1 MQELKIKLS
10 YMIEETD
17 FETFLYISKNKYQI
31 FVYDKNNLKN
41 LYDEELNSGNEIE
54 LNILSKFLNDNIY
67 KIEKILKIFI
77 RNIILIIED
86 DKVLDIG
93 ISLKKKNYEKNID
106 QKYLENSLV
115 EVKDIFKENYQDL
128 IIMHMIIVEKENN
141 FLLNN
146 ANNKDDYLFLE
157 VNFISIPNNFTFNFD
172 KLLENYQIKIKRYMS
187 GSYIKSFFDEE
198 PMELF
203 VMANKL
209 NDGLNKNEIQLVS
222 KSKENKGFFEKFF
235 QLFS

>member
-1 MQELKIKLS
+1 
-10 YMIEETD
+10 MIEDIE

-41 LYDEELNSGNEIE
+41 LYDEELKNDNEIE
-54 LNILSKFLNDNIY
+54 LNILSKFLDDNIY
-67 KIEKILKIFI
+67 KIEKILKNFI
-77 RNIILIIED
+77 RSIILIIED

-128 IIMHMIIVEKENN
+128 LIMHMIIVEKKNN

-146 ANNKDDYLFLE
+146 FNNSNDYLFLE
-157 VNFISIPNNFTFNFD
+157 VNFISIPNNFTFYFD
-172 KLLENYQIKIKRYMS
+172 KLLENHQINIKRYMS
-187 GSYIKSFFDEE
+187 GGYIKSFFDKESKE
-198 PMELF
+198 LIELF

-209 NDGLNKNEIQLVS
+209 NDGLNKNEVQLVS

>member
-1 MQELKIKLS
+1 
-10 YMIEETD
+10 MIENSD
-17 FETFLYISKNKYQI
+17 FKTFLYISKNKYQI

-41 LYDEELNSGNEIE
+41 LYFEEIENDNEIE
-54 LNILSKFLNDNIY
+54 LNILSKFIDDNIY
-67 KIEKILKIFI
+67 KIERMIKDFI
-77 RNIILIIED
+77 RNIIVIIEN

-106 QKYLENSLV
+106 QKQLENSLV

-128 IIMHMIIVEKENN
+128 IIMHMIIVEKENS

-146 ANNKDDYLFLE
+146 ANNNDDYLFLE
-157 VNFISIPNNFTFNFD
+157 VNFITISNNFTFNFN
-172 KLLENYQIKIKRYMS
+172 KLLENHQIKIKRYMS
-187 GSYIKSFFDEE
+187 GDYIKSFIDKELRE
-198 PMELF
+198 PLDLF

-209 NDGLNKNEIQLVS
+209 NDGLNNNEVQLVS
-222 KSKENKGFFEKFF
+222 KGKENIGFFEKFF

>member
-1 MQELKIKLS
+1 
-10 YMIEETD
+10 MIENSD
-17 FETFLYISKNKYQI
+17 FETFLYISENKYQI

-41 LYDEELNSGNEIE
+41 LYHEEIENNDEIE
-54 LNILSKFLNDNIY
+54 LNILSKFIDENIY
-67 KIEKILKIFI
+67 KIEKMIKNFV

-106 QKYLENSLV
+106 QKQLENSLV
-115 EVKDIFKENYQDL
+115 EIKDIFNENYQDL
-128 IIMHMIIVEKENN
+128 IIMHMIIVEKENT

-146 ANNKDDYLFLE
+146 TNNNDDYLFLE
-157 VNFISIPNNFTFNFD
+157 VNFISVSNNFIFYFN
-172 KLLENYQIKIKRYMS
+172 KLLENHQIKIKRYMS
-187 GSYIKSFFDEE
+187 GGYIKSFFDKESRE
-198 PMELF
+198 SIELF

-209 NDGLNKNEIQLVS
+209 NDGLNKNEVQLVP
-222 KSKENKGFFEKFF
+222 KNKENKGFFEKFF

>member
-1 MQELKIKLS
+1 
-10 YMIEETD
+10 MIENSD

-31 FVYDKNNLKN
+31 FVYDKNNLKS
-41 LYDEELNSGNEIE
+41 LYHEEIENDDEIE
-54 LNILSKFLNDNIY
+54 LNILSKFIDDNIY
-67 KIEKILKIFI
+67 KIEKMIKDFI

-106 QKYLENSLV
+106 QKQLENSLV

-128 IIMHMIIVEKENN
+128 IIMHMIIVEKQNS

-146 ANNKDDYLFLE
+146 TNNKDDYLFLE
-157 VNFISIPNNFTFNFD
+157 VNFISIPNNFTFNFN
-172 KLLENYQIKIKRYMS
+172 KLLENQQIKIKRYMS
-187 GSYIKSFFDEE
+187 GSYIKSFFDKESRE
-198 PMELF
+198 SLELF

-209 NDGLNKNEIQLVS
+209 NDGLNKNEVQLVP
-222 KSKENKGFFEKFF
+222 KGKENKGFFEKFF

>member
-1 MQELKIKLS
+1 
-10 YMIEETD
+10 MIENSD

-31 FVYDKNNLKN
+31 FVYNKNNLKN
-41 LYDEELNSGNEIE
+41 LYNEEIENNDVVE
-54 LNILSKFLNDNIY
+54 LNILSKFLDDNIY
-67 KIEKILKIFI
+67 KIEKMIKNFI

-106 QKYLENSLV
+106 QKQLENCLV
-115 EVKDIFKENYQDL
+115 EVKDIFKENYLDL
-128 IIMHMIIVEKENN
+128 LIMHMIIVEKENN
-141 FLLNN
+141 FLYDN
-146 ANNKDDYLFLE
+146 ANKNDDYLFLE

-172 KLLENYQIKIKRYMS
+172 KQLENHQIKIKRYMS
-187 GSYIKSFFDEE
+187 GGYIKSFLSEE
-198 PMELF
+198 SMEFF

-209 NDGLNKNEIQLVS
+209 NNGFNKNEVQLVS
-222 KSKENKGFFEKFF
+222 KSIENKGFFEKFF

>member
-1 MQELKIKLS
+1 
-10 YMIEETD
+10 MIENSD

-41 LYDEELNSGNEIE
+41 LYYEKIENDDEIE
-54 LNILSKFLNDNIY
+54 LNILSKFIDENIY
-67 KIEKILKIFI
+67 KIEKMIKNFI

-93 ISLKKKNYEKNID
+93 ISLKKKIYEKNID
-106 QKYLENSLV
+106 QKQLENSLV
-115 EVKDIFKENYQDL
+115 EVKDIFKENYHDL
-128 IIMHMIIVEKENN
+128 IIMHMIIIEEENN

-146 ANNKDDYLFLE
+146 SNSNDDDLFLE
-157 VNFISIPNNFTFNFD
+157 VNFISITNNFTFNFD
-172 KLLENYQIKIKRYMS
+172 KLLENNQIKIKRYMS
-187 GSYIKSFFDEE
+187 GDYIKSFCDKESKE
-198 PMELF
+198 SMELF

-209 NDGLNKNEIQLVS
+209 NDGLNKNEVQLAS
-222 KSKENKGFFEKFF
+222 KDKENKGFFERFF

>member
-1 MQELKIKLS
+1 
-10 YMIEETD
+10 MIENSD

-41 LYDEELNSGNEIE
+41 LYHEEIENNDEIE
-54 LNILSKFLNDNIY
+54 LNILSKFIDDNIY
-67 KIEKILKIFI
+67 KIEKIIKNFI

-106 QKYLENSLV
+106 QKQLENSLV

-141 FLLNN
+141 FSLNN
-146 ANNKDDYLFLE
+146 ANNNDDYLFLE

-172 KLLENYQIKIKRYMS
+172 KLLENHQIKIKRYMS
-187 GSYIKSFFDEE
+187 GGYIKSFFDKESKE
-198 PMELF
+198 SMELF

-209 NDGLNKNEIQLVS
+209 NDGLNKNEVQLVS
-222 KSKENKGFFEKFF
+222 KDKENKGFFEKFF

>member
-1 MQELKIKLS
+1 
-10 YMIEETD
+10 MIENSD

-41 LYDEELNSGNEIE
+41 LYHEEIENNDEIE
-54 LNILSKFLNDNIY
+54 LNILSKFIDDNIY
-67 KIEKILKIFI
+67 KIEKMIKNFI

-106 QKYLENSLV
+106 QKQLENSLV

-128 IIMHMIIVEKENN
+128 IIMHMIIVEKENS

-146 ANNKDDYLFLE
+146 VNSNDDYLFLE
-157 VNFISIPNNFTFNFD
+157 VNFISISNNFTFNFN
-172 KLLENYQIKIKRYMS
+172 KLLENHQIKIKRYMS
-187 GSYIKSFFDEE
+187 GGYIKSFFDKETRE
-198 PMELF
+198 SLELF

-209 NDGLNKNEIQLVS
+209 NDGLNKNEVQLVS
-222 KSKENKGFFEKFF
+222 KGIENEGFFEKFF